1 MWHEISDNLIAYTK
15 NAIFDQSQ
23 NQDLLNLYNE
33 LIKPLSTKL
42 NPLKYAIITVQ
53 VSRQF
58 PDIEQ
63 AI

>member
-15 NAIFDQSQ
+15 NAIFDQTQ
-23 NQDLLNLYNE
+23 NQDLLTLYNE
-33 LIKPLSTKL
+33 LIKPLSAKL